1 MEGAKNSAENIESL
15 EQQYDVQGLSE
26 ALKKAGIEISQLKKY
41 LKAAARLREL
51 EKQYGKSYQVLLREY
66 EKKFRESVK
75 LEYNISELLEKRKR
89 IEEDLKVYMEQ
100 QKLTLETINKVASVL
115 QTLQKY
121 SIDVGDIEKLAKVA
135 EKIAATGMDFKQ
147 LFETFSKLEDAES
160 RLAEAD
166 KRLAETVEKLRKAE
180 EELQSRVRLIQ
191 EVAQWWPEIE
201 SIAEVRTKLARE
213 KAELELKL
221 EETKQKLESLTS
233 QYEAILGFKV
243 NSEQIVRMIE
253 EKKNELNRLEEE
265 VVRKKETLQI
275 LDEELASARS
285 LLVLLQNPELVK
297 KDDLEALSRQ
307 FANLANI
314 KSGVMP
320 SLKALEP
327 SLMEN
332 VRKRVVELVMP
343 VIRTELVPRWV
354 FEKLEKE
361 FKDIVAK
368 KVQLEEELEKIRNE
382 LGQNKS
388 SKTSVFEQPP
398 VQQPKQF
405 RLLKKG
411 VMLTSD
417 SGVRIRLKCIYCQ
430 NSTLM
435 MLPVKEDLAAAASK
449 DLLVTS
455 CSYCGKEISVD
466 PTTLIDRFFKG

>member
-285 LLVLLQNPELVK
+285 LLVLLQN
-297 KDDLEALSRQ
+297 
-307 FANLANI
+307 
-314 KSGVMP
+314 
-320 SLKALEP
+320 
-327 SLMEN
+327 
-332 VRKRVVELVMP
+332 
-343 VIRTELVPRWV
+343 
-354 FEKLEKE
+354 
-361 FKDIVAK
+361 
-368 KVQLEEELEKIRNE
+368 
-382 LGQNKS
+382 
-388 SKTSVFEQPP
+388 
-398 VQQPKQF
+398 
-405 RLLKKG
+405 
-411 VMLTSD
+411 
-417 SGVRIRLKCIYCQ
+417 
-430 NSTLM
+430 
-435 MLPVKEDLAAAASK
+435 
-449 DLLVTS
+449 
-455 CSYCGKEISVD
+455 
-466 PTTLIDRFFKG
+466 